1 MAEEQNTPKKAKSG
15 AKKVA
20 LKVSAVRSVSA
31 EDRAA
36 DKKSLGQ
43 VRKTLV
49 FLGFVVVAY
58 ALYLVFT
65 GQVDEF
71 VTSLAGV
78 DVSWIVAGVVCFLFY
93 YVFGVL
99 AYVLSVAAD
108 PDNPVGIRD
117 LMSVEASG
125 VFFMRLTPNSAGAPP
140 AQIYRLT
147 RAGLSV
153 GEASAL
159 NFTRTVLYEAGEG
172 VFAAIMLVFCGGYFY
187 EAFGD
192 VTLIGIFL
200 FGFKVVQV
208 GGMLFLCL
216 FPRPVVAI
224 GNWALRFANR
234 RRWLKD
240 EKYAHYYE
248 VVNTQVAMFSAA
260 FKRSA
265 ANVRE
270 MLATMLVTLLQLG
283 CMYALPWFVLRSFGE
298 EGDFLVCLAS
308 GSMLELL
315 INAVPLP
322 GGTGGAEVG
331 FAYLFGK
338 MYGPHL
344 SAGFV
349 IWRAVEYLLP
359 VLIAAPCMGMR
370 STSGE
375 SINRRVKRAWKRVRD
390 FVGGR
395 GAGAGRGR
403 GRAGARG
410 GVTVRPGKKKV
421 TVSGGAPGAGKGSGA
436 DVQARIAAGKAAA
449 AAKKAAGERDAGK

>member
-1 MAEEQNTPKKAKSG
+1 MAADEKSPKEAKKAA
-15 AKKVA
+15 AKKVP
-20 LKVSAVRSVSA
+20 LKVSAVRSVSP
-31 EDRAA
+31 EDSAA

-43 VRKTLV
+43 VRKTFI
-49 FLGFVVVAY
+49 FLGFVAIAY
-58 ALYLVFT
+58 AAYLVFS

-78 DVSWIVAGVVCFLFY
+78 DLAWITAGVICFLFY
-93 YVFGVL
+93 YVFGVV
-99 AYVLSVAAD
+99 AYALSIIAD

-187 EAFGD
+187 ETFGD
-192 VTLIGIFL
+192 VTLVGLFL

-208 GGMLFLCL
+208 GAMLFLCL
-216 FPRPVVAI
+216 FPKPVVAI

-240 EKYAHYYE
+240 DKYEQWYE
-248 VVNTQVAMFSAA
+248 MVNTQVVKFSAA

-265 ANVRE
+265 KNVRE
-270 MLATMLVTLLQLG
+270 MLLTMAVTLLQLG

-298 EGDFLVCLAS
+298 PADFLTCLAS

-322 GGTGGAEVG
+322 GG
-331 FAYLFGK
+331 
-338 MYGPHL
+338 
-344 SAGFV
+344 
-349 IWRAVEYLLP
+349 
-359 VLIAAPCMGMR
+359 
-370 STSGE
+370 
-375 SINRRVKRAWKRVRD
+375 
-390 FVGGR
+390 
-395 GAGAGRGR
+395 AGAHHGRLR
-403 GRAGARG
+403 DLARG
-410 GVTVRPGKKKV
+410 GVPAAGPHRRPVHGHALQGRGEPEP
-421 TVSGGAPGAGKGSGA
+421 SLEPLPQARGRLRDRSRGRQARGGARRRHREAQGQEGRR
-436 DVQARIAAGKAAA
+436 VRLRCQA
-449 AAKKAAGERDAGK
+449 